1 MRCNL
6 LYGGSVRDCYCRI
19 PDGGGWLNCQPEAR
33 REIRNALQLRQLP
46 RLTGD
51 CCQDCGSFAMVRT
64 GVCTTCQACGSSSGG
79 CS

>member
-1 MRCNL
+1 MICRR
-6 LYGGSVRDCYCRI
+6 LYGGSVRDCDCRL
-19 PDGGGWLNCQPEAR
+19 LNGTWAECPPEAR
-33 REIRNALQLRQLP
+33 REIRNALPFP

-64 GVCTTCQACGSSSGG
+64 GTCLTCAACGSSSGG